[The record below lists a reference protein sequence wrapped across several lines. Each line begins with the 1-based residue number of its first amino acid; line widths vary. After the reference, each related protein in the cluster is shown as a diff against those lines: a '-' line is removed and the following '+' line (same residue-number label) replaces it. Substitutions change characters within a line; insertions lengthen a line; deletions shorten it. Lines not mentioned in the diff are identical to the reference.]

1 MSVVSS
7 NETKCPSPIYCGPE
21 KGRFFVAEHAWDCLT
36 AESVQGPA
44 LSFQGVDH
52 IHGGDGLALGVLRV
66 GDGVT
71 DDVLQENLEDPTG
84 LLVDQSRNALHSAT
98 TGQTTYGRLRYAL
111 DVVAKDL
118 AMTLGAP
125 LAQPFSTF
133 SSTGHFLCFCTRRI
147 LDAK

>member
-1 MSVVSS
+1 MLVVSC
-7 NETKCPSPIYCGPE
+7 NKTKCPSPIVCGPE
-21 KGRFFVAEHAWDCLT
+21 KGRFFVAEPGDCLT
-36 AESVQGPA
+36 AESVQGPT
-44 LSFQGVDH
+44 LSLQGVDH

-66 GDGVT
+66 GDGVA

-125 LAQPFSTF
+125 LAQSLAAF
-133 SSTGHFLCFCTRRI
+133 SSS
-147 LDAK
+147 